1 MENNLFNLALS
12 LIKGIGRSKYIKL
25 IEKFSTAENIFRLTK
40 AELQNTIKDKNICI
54 DILEKKTLAEAE
66 EIIKNHQKNNV
77 NIISLF
83 NNEYPTRLKEIYDP
97 PLFIYYKGKNILNNK
112 RMLSVIGTREPTVY
126 GLNNCKNF
134 IKDLKGYNITI
145 ISGLAYGID
154 ITAHKEALNNNIAT
168 ISVLAGGV
176 DIVYPYA
183 HKPIYDKILENNGC
197 ILSEFPL
204 GTKHDKFRFPLRN
217 RIIAGLS
224 DGILVI
230 EAGEKSG
237 TEITALCG
245 NEYNREV
252 FAIPGNIN
260 SNKST
265 GCNKMIQ
272 NNKATLVTNSIDIIK
287 NLNWNIQN
295 KNTLDKNRS
304 EIVLSKDEQEVY
316 STIKNKNTISFDEI
330 YDTLNLETNELSSI
344 LLKLE
349 ISNLI
354 RSSQGD
360 KYTSI

>member
-25 IEKFSTAENIFRLTK
+25 IEKFSTAENIFKLTK
-40 AELQNTIKDKNICI
+40 AELQNTIKDKNVCI

-83 NNEYPTRLKEIYDP
+83 DNEYPTRLKEIYDP
-97 PLFIYYKGKNILNNK
+97 PLFIYYKGENILNNK
-112 RMLSVIGTREPTVY
+112 RMLSIIGTREPTVY

-134 IKDLKGYNITI
+134 IKDLKDYNITI

-176 DIVYPYA
+176 DIIYPSV

-204 GTKHDKFRFPLRN
+204 GTKHEKFRFPLRN

-237 TEITALCG
+237 TEITAMCG

-260 SNKST
+260 SNKSI
-265 GCNKMIQ
+265 GCNKLIQ
-272 NNKATLVTNSIDIIK
+272 NNKATLVITGSDIIK
-287 NLNWNIQN
+287 NLNWDIQN
-295 KNTLDKNRS
+295 INKANTKENDIN
-304 EIVLSKDEQEVY
+304 LSKDEQDVY
-316 STIKNKNTISFDEI
+316 LIIKNKNTISFDEI
-330 YDTLNLETNELSSI
+330 YDIIDLETNSLSAI

-349 ISNLI
+349 MNNLI
-354 RSSQGD
+354 KSTGD
-360 KYTSI
+360 KYTLNS

>member
-25 IEKFSTAENIFRLTK
+25 IEKFSTAENIFKLTK

-83 NNEYPTRLKEIYDP
+83 DNEYPTRLKEIYDP

-112 RMLSVIGTREPTVY
+112 RMLSVIGTREPTIY

-134 IKDLKGYNITI
+134 IKDLKDYNITI

-217 RIIAGLS
+217 R
-224 DGILVI
+224 
-230 EAGEKSG
+230 
-237 TEITALCG
+237 
-245 NEYNREV
+245 
-252 FAIPGNIN
+252 
-260 SNKST
+260 
-265 GCNKMIQ
+265 
-272 NNKATLVTNSIDIIK
+272 
-287 NLNWNIQN
+287 
-295 KNTLDKNRS
+295 
-304 EIVLSKDEQEVY
+304 
-316 STIKNKNTISFDEI
+316 
-330 YDTLNLETNELSSI
+330 
-344 LLKLE
+344 
-349 ISNLI
+349 
-354 RSSQGD
+354 
-360 KYTSI
+360 

>member
-25 IEKFSTAENIFRLTK
+25 IEKFSTAENIFKITK
-40 AELQNTIKDKNICI
+40 AELQNTIKDKNVCI

-83 NNEYPTRLKEIYDP
+83 DNEYPTRLKEIYDP
-97 PLFIYYKGKNILNNK
+97 PLFIYYKGENILNNK
-112 RMLSVIGTREPTVY
+112 RMLSIIGTREPTVY

-134 IKDLKGYNITI
+134 IKDLKDYNITI

-176 DIVYPYA
+176 DIIYPSV

-204 GTKHDKFRFPLRN
+204 GTKHEKFRFPLRN

-237 TEITALCG
+237 TEITAMCG

-260 SNKST
+260 SNKSI
-265 GCNKMIQ
+265 GCNKLIQ
-272 NNKATLVTNSIDIIK
+272 NNKATLVITGSDIIK
-287 NLNWNIQN
+287 NLNWDIQN
-295 KNTLDKNRS
+295 INKANTKENDIN
-304 EIVLSKDEQEVY
+304 LSKDEQDVY
-316 STIKNKNTISFDEI
+316 LIIKNKNTISFDEI
-330 YDTLNLETNELSSI
+330 YDIIDLETNSLSAI

-349 ISNLI
+349 MNNLI
-354 RSSQGD
+354 KSTGD
-360 KYTSI
+360 KYTLNS